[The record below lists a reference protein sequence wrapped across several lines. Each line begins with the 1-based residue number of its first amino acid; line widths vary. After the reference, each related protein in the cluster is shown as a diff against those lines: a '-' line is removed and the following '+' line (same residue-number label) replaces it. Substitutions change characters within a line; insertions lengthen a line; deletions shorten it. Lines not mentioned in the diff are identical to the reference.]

1 MKTIAIF
8 STTRAEFGIFSALLK
23 EIDKSNDIQYL
34 LFVGGSHLAYET
46 GHTVDEILDQ
56 NFPVTATFDYQ
67 LNQSDSA
74 TIVKS
79 LGICTME
86 LAGVFKNY
94 EFDFVCI
101 LGDRM
106 ELLSIVSAAIIFN
119 KPIVHLHGGERT
131 EGAIDEQIRHMVTKA
146 SHIHFPS

>member
-8 STTRAEFGIFSALLK
+8 STTRAEFGIFSALMK
-23 EIDKSNDIQYL
+23 EIDRSNDIKYL

-46 GHTVDEILDQ
+46 GHTVDEIFKQ

-67 LNQSDSA
+67 LNQSDPS

-79 LGICTME
+79 LGLCTME
-86 LAGVFKNY
+86 VAGIFKNY

-119 KPIVHLHGGERT
+119 KPIIHLHGGERT
-131 EGAIDEQIRHMVTKA
+131 RTAQNQA
-146 SHIHFPS
+146 LL